1 MKASNDPSISEAQV
15 TPALSTSET
24 SVLRGSET
32 ALRREI
38 VPTIEPV
45 AGPAAVIDFT
55 SSDQSLDR
63 YNEVI
68 VAAGWRLDNYRKNPV
83 VQNAHQY
90 GDILFTIGRATITE
104 IRGDRLYQRIEFA
117 TDINPMARIAY
128 GLYKGR
134 FLNAVSVGFMPVRW
148 EDGTEKSNF
157 NRRFLEQELLEVSA
171 VGIPANP
178 NALQLG
184 LRDGAIHKSDLRQVL
199 DLLCNNHSHG
209 DCSHRREEVANLPPT
224 STNRSNRGDEVADLS
239 ARSAEREILTT
250 LNSIRRLF
258 Q

>member
-1 MKASNDPSISEAQV
+1 
-15 TPALSTSET
+15 
-24 SVLRGSET
+24 
-32 ALRREI
+32 LRREI
-38 VPTIEPV
+38 LPV
-45 AGPAAVIDFT
+45 IDPIAGPAPIIDFT
-55 SSDQSLDR
+55 SSDHTLDR
-63 YNEVI
+63 YQEVI
-68 VAAGWRLDNYRKNPV
+68 VASGWRLDNYRKNPV

-104 IRGDRLYQRIEFA
+104 VRGDRLYQRIEFA

-128 GLYKGR
+128 GLYKGK

-148 EDGTEKSNF
+148 EDGTEKSGF

-184 LRDGAIHKSDLRQVL
+184 LRDGAIDKSDLKQVL
-199 DLLCNNHSHG
+199 DLLSNQ
-209 DCSHRREEVANLPPT
+209 
-224 STNRSNRGDEVADLS
+224 NRSNRGDEVADLS

-250 LNSIRRLF
+250 LNTIRRLL